1 MFSNRNRLVFSCV
14 CLSFL
19 SQHSVLPKILAI
31 LCNLSYN
38 TRRPDPGAMFRL
50 AIGSYVEQYS
60 NVVAI
65 IKKKEGD
72 LFQAAEF
79 DHPYPCTKVM
89 WSPDVR
95 LGATDLLATTG
106 DYLRLWSVGEDA
118 AGNMSVH
125 KEALLNNNKTS
136 EYCAPLTSFDWCEAD
151 SIVAT
156 SSIDTTGRCA
166 ILLVDVIIAICIN
179 QRIAHLAMRVRR
191 YSYNLGCWHSNCQ
204 DTADRS

>member
-1 MFSNRNRLVFSCV
+1 MRVHGNEDLCFNRVKDLFSDEALDCGYSC
-14 CLSFL
+14 
-19 SQHSVLPKILAI
+19 SVKIPGD
-31 LCNLSYN
+31 
-38 TRRPDPGAMFRL
+38 TRRPDPSAMFRL

-72 LFQAAEF
+72 LYQAAEF

-95 LGATDLLATTG
+95 LGAADLLATTG
-106 DYLRLWSVGEDA
+106 DYLRLWSVGEDG

-151 SIVAT
+151 SIIAT
-156 SSIDTTGRCA
+156 SSIDTTGRLTKS
-166 ILLVDVIIAICIN
+166 LLDSVVTICI
-179 QRIAHLAMRVRR
+179 
-191 YSYNLGCWHSNCQ
+191 
-204 DTADRS
+204 TARDP